1 MSATPVAEELSK
13 EQRLYRIR
21 HGLAHV
27 MAQAVLE
34 MFPEGKI
41 AIGPPIEN
49 GFYYDFDLPRALTD
63 ADLKSMKEELYRVI
77 SHYFTVTPDNL
88 EIEVLT
94 RDGRAALSVN
104 TPVEFPAR

>member
-1 MSATPVAEELSK
+1 MFSIRRLLGQRDSASVAKNRLQLVLSK
-13 EQRLYRIR
+13 DRI
-21 HGLAHV
+21 
-27 MAQAVLE
+27 Q
-34 MFPEGKI
+34 I
-41 AIGPPIEN
+41 S
-49 GFYYDFDLPRALTD
+49 D
-63 ADLKSMKEELYRVI
+63 AELKSMKEEFYRVI

>member
-1 MSATPVAEELSK
+1 MFSIRRLLLGQRDSASVAKNRLQLVLSK
-13 EQRLYRIR
+13 DRI
-21 HGLAHV
+21 
-27 MAQAVLE
+27 Q
-34 MFPEGKI
+34 I
-41 AIGPPIEN
+41 S
-49 GFYYDFDLPRALTD
+49 D
-63 ADLKSMKEELYRVI
+63 AEFKSMKEELYRVI

>member
-1 MSATPVAEELSK
+1 MFSIRRLLLGQRNSASVAKNRLQLVLSK
-13 EQRLYRIR
+13 DRI
-21 HGLAHV
+21 
-27 MAQAVLE
+27 Q
-34 MFPEGKI
+34 I
-41 AIGPPIEN
+41 S
-49 GFYYDFDLPRALTD
+49 D
-63 ADLKSMKEELYRVI
+63 AELKSMKEELYHVI

>member
-1 MSATPVAEELSK
+1 MFSIRRLLGQRDSASVAKNRLQLVLSK
-13 EQRLYRIR
+13 DRI
-21 HGLAHV
+21 
-27 MAQAVLE
+27 Q
-34 MFPEGKI
+34 I
-41 AIGPPIEN
+41 S
-49 GFYYDFDLPRALTD
+49 D
-63 ADLKSMKEELYRVI
+63 AELKSMKEELYRVI

>member
-1 MSATPVAEELSK
+1 MFSIRRLLGRRDSASVAKNRLQLVLSK
-13 EQRLYRIR
+13 DRI
-21 HGLAHV
+21 
-27 MAQAVLE
+27 Q
-34 MFPEGKI
+34 I
-41 AIGPPIEN
+41 S
-49 GFYYDFDLPRALTD
+49 D

>member
-1 MSATPVAEELSK
+1 MFSIRRLFLGQRDSASVAKNRLQLVLSK
-13 EQRLYRIR
+13 DRI
-21 HGLAHV
+21 
-27 MAQAVLE
+27 Q
-34 MFPEGKI
+34 I
-41 AIGPPIEN
+41 S
-49 GFYYDFDLPRALTD
+49 D
-63 ADLKSMKEELYRVI
+63 AELKSMKEELYRVI

>member
-1 MSATPVAEELSK
+1 MFSIRRLLLGQRNSASVAKNRLQLVLSK
-13 EQRLYRIR
+13 YRIQISD
-21 HGLAHV
+21 V
-27 MAQAVLE
+27 E
-34 MFPEGKI
+34 
-41 AIGPPIEN
+41 
-49 GFYYDFDLPRALTD
+49 
-63 ADLKSMKEELYRVI
+63 LKSMKEELYRVI

>member
-1 MSATPVAEELSK
+1 MFSIRRLLLGQRDSASVAKNRLQLVLSK
-13 EQRLYRIR
+13 DRI
-21 HGLAHV
+21 
-27 MAQAVLE
+27 Q
-34 MFPEGKI
+34 I
-41 AIGPPIEN
+41 S
-49 GFYYDFDLPRALTD
+49 D

>member
-1 MSATPVAEELSK
+1 MFSIRQLLLGQRDSASVAKNRLQLVLSK
-13 EQRLYRIR
+13 DRI
-21 HGLAHV
+21 
-27 MAQAVLE
+27 Q
-34 MFPEGKI
+34 I
-41 AIGPPIEN
+41 S
-49 GFYYDFDLPRALTD
+49 D
-63 ADLKSMKEELYRVI
+63 ADLQSMKEELYRVI

>member
-1 MSATPVAEELSK
+1 MFSIRRLLLGQRDSASVAKNRLQLVLSK
-13 EQRLYRIR
+13 DRI
-21 HGLAHV
+21 
-27 MAQAVLE
+27 Q
-34 MFPEGKI
+34 I
-41 AIGPPIEN
+41 S
-49 GFYYDFDLPRALTD
+49 D
-63 ADLKSMKEELYRVI
+63 AELKSMKEELYRVI

>member
-1 MSATPVAEELSK
+1 MFSIRRLLLGQRDSASVAKNRLQLVLSK
-13 EQRLYRIR
+13 DRI
-21 HGLAHV
+21 
-27 MAQAVLE
+27 Q
-34 MFPEGKI
+34 I
-41 AIGPPIEN
+41 S
-49 GFYYDFDLPRALTD
+49 D
-63 ADLKSMKEELYRVI
+63 AEHKSMKEELYRVI

>member
-1 MSATPVAEELSK
+1 MFSIRRLLGRRDSASVAKNRLQLVLSK
-13 EQRLYRIR
+13 DRI
-21 HGLAHV
+21 
-27 MAQAVLE
+27 Q
-34 MFPEGKI
+34 I
-41 AIGPPIEN
+41 S
-49 GFYYDFDLPRALTD
+49 D

-77 SHYFTVTPDNL
+77 SHYFTVTPDNI

>member
-1 MSATPVAEELSK
+1 MFSIRRLLRGQRDSASVAKNRLQLVLSK
-13 EQRLYRIR
+13 DRI
-21 HGLAHV
+21 
-27 MAQAVLE
+27 Q
-34 MFPEGKI
+34 I
-41 AIGPPIEN
+41 S
-49 GFYYDFDLPRALTD
+49 D
-63 ADLKSMKEELYRVI
+63 AELKSMKEELYRVI

>member
-1 MSATPVAEELSK
+1 MFSIRRLLLGPRDSASVAKNRLQLVLSK
-13 EQRLYRIR
+13 DRI
-21 HGLAHV
+21 
-27 MAQAVLE
+27 Q
-34 MFPEGKI
+34 I
-41 AIGPPIEN
+41 S
-49 GFYYDFDLPRALTD
+49 D
-63 ADLKSMKEELYRVI
+63 AELKSMKEELYRVI

>member
-1 MSATPVAEELSK
+1 MFSIRRLLGRRDSASVAKNRLQLVLSK
-13 EQRLYRIR
+13 DRI
-21 HGLAHV
+21 
-27 MAQAVLE
+27 Q
-34 MFPEGKI
+34 I
-41 AIGPPIEN
+41 S
-49 GFYYDFDLPRALTD
+49 D
-63 ADLKSMKEELYRVI
+63 AELKSMKEELYRVI

>member
-1 MSATPVAEELSK
+1 MFSIRRLLGRRDSASVAKNRLQLVLSK
-13 EQRLYRIR
+13 DRIQISD
-21 HGLAHV
+21 V
-27 MAQAVLE
+27 E
-34 MFPEGKI
+34 
-41 AIGPPIEN
+41 
-49 GFYYDFDLPRALTD
+49 
-63 ADLKSMKEELYRVI
+63 LKSMKEELYRVI

>member
-1 MSATPVAEELSK
+1 MFSIRRLLLGQRNSASVATNRLQLVLSK
-13 EQRLYRIR
+13 DRIQISD
-21 HGLAHV
+21 V
-27 MAQAVLE
+27 E
-34 MFPEGKI
+34 
-41 AIGPPIEN
+41 
-49 GFYYDFDLPRALTD
+49 
-63 ADLKSMKEELYRVI
+63 LKSMKEELYRVI

>member
-1 MSATPVAEELSK
+1 MFSIRRLLLGQRNSASVAKNRLQLVLSK
-13 EQRLYRIR
+13 DRIQISD
-21 HGLAHV
+21 V
-27 MAQAVLE
+27 E
-34 MFPEGKI
+34 
-41 AIGPPIEN
+41 
-49 GFYYDFDLPRALTD
+49 
-63 ADLKSMKEELYRVI
+63 LKSMKEELYRVI

>member
-1 MSATPVAEELSK
+1 MFSIRRLLLGQRNSASVAKNRLQLVLSK
-13 EQRLYRIR
+13 DRIR
-21 HGLAHV
+21 ISDV
-27 MAQAVLE
+27 E
-34 MFPEGKI
+34 
-41 AIGPPIEN
+41 
-49 GFYYDFDLPRALTD
+49 
-63 ADLKSMKEELYRVI
+63 LKSMKEELYRVI

>member
-1 MSATPVAEELSK
+1 MFSIRRLLLGQRNSASVAKNRLQLVLSK
-13 EQRLYRIR
+13 DRI
-21 HGLAHV
+21 
-27 MAQAVLE
+27 Q
-34 MFPEGKI
+34 I
-41 AIGPPIEN
+41 S
-49 GFYYDFDLPRALTD
+49 D
-63 ADLKSMKEELYRVI
+63 AELKSMKEELYRVI

>member
-1 MSATPVAEELSK
+1 MFSIRRLLLGQRDSASVAKNRLQLVLSK
-13 EQRLYRIR
+13 DRI
-21 HGLAHV
+21 
-27 MAQAVLE
+27 Q
-34 MFPEGKI
+34 I
-41 AIGPPIEN
+41 S
-49 GFYYDFDLPRALTD
+49 D
-63 ADLKSMKEELYRVI
+63 AELKLMKEELYRVI

>member
-1 MSATPVAEELSK
+1 MFSIRRLLLGQRDSASVAKNRLQLVLSK
-13 EQRLYRIR
+13 DRIQISD
-21 HGLAHV
+21 V
-27 MAQAVLE
+27 E
-34 MFPEGKI
+34 
-41 AIGPPIEN
+41 
-49 GFYYDFDLPRALTD
+49 
-63 ADLKSMKEELYRVI
+63 LKSMKEELYRVI

>member
-1 MSATPVAEELSK
+1 PRFRREARIPYPTLQEVSMFSIRRLLGQRDSASVAKNRLQLVLSK
-13 EQRLYRIR
+13 DRI
-21 HGLAHV
+21 
-27 MAQAVLE
+27 Q
-34 MFPEGKI
+34 I
-41 AIGPPIEN
+41 S
-49 GFYYDFDLPRALTD
+49 D
-63 ADLKSMKEELYRVI
+63 AELKSMKEELYRVI